1 LRFDDWK
8 DRLIRARLGVLEVS
22 LKFSRRS
29 VVAFLL
35 VLSSIGCG
43 DKKSPTAP
51 SEPRPATGVLTITEL
66 SVSAYGPPGD
76 VTYLLSMRLN
86 ETGGQAAVT
95 ISSLTVGLDGGRNV
109 TVPIDNAR
117 LNAGSSERLN
127 NASFKDTT
135 GAAASSRLTITMGY
149 RADTGPG
156 GSATASASVQALT
169 VVTLSGVV
177 TNRNTGA
184 PIAGATVEV
193 SSLTG
198 PNAGKSTTTD
208 AAGRYALTPLVA
220 GAFNIRALANGY
232 TGQSFPID
240 IATDAPFNIALAPT
254 PPAVEYSVTGTARTC
269 SVTYRSSTGG
279 TSQARVTIPW
289 SFSRSGTTGDFL
301 YVSCQID
308 SGGDNGSIFVRILK
322 HGAIIA
328 SASANGFPNI
338 ATADAVY

>member
-1 LRFDDWK
+1 MQ
-8 DRLIRARLGVLEVS
+8 
-22 LKFSRRS
+22 
-29 VVAFLL
+29 
-35 VLSSIGCG
+35 
-43 DKKSPTAP
+43 
-51 SEPRPATGVLTITEL
+51 
-66 SVSAYGPPGD
+66 AYGPPGD
-76 VTYLLSMRLN
+76 VTYLLSMRLS
-86 ETGGQAAVT
+86 ETTGQAAVT
-95 ISSLTVGLDGGRNV
+95 ISSLTVGMDGGRNA

-135 GAAASSRLTITMGY
+135 GAPGSSRISITMGY

-156 GSATASASVQALT
+156 GSATASTSVQMLT

-184 PIAGATVEV
+184 AIAGATVEV

-208 AAGRYALTPLVA
+208 AAGRYALPLVA
-220 GAFNIRALANGY
+220 GQFNIRALANGY
-232 TGQSFPID
+232 TGQTFPID
-240 IATDAPFNIALAPT
+240 ISTDAPFNIALAPT
-254 PPAVEYSVTGTARTC
+254 PAAVEYSITGTARTC
-269 SVTYRSSTGG
+269 SVTYRSSANG
-279 TSQARVTIPW
+279 TSQSRVTIPW
-289 SFSRSGTTGDFL
+289 SFTRTGQTGDFL

-308 SGGDNGSIFVRILK
+308 SGGDNGSIFVRILE
-322 HGAIIA
+322 HGVPIA